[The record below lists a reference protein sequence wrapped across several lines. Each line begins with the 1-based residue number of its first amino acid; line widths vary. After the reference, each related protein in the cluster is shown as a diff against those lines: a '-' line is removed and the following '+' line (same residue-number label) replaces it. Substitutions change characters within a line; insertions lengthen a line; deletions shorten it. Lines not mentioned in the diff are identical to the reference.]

1 MLHLE
6 KAPYGWKM
14 SPPELPM
21 PMITP
26 NALQLMATTEF
37 ANLNSVHSLNSH
49 LSALIDMS
57 HLSHLED
64 VLHIDSSASN
74 YIIRDQNNFS
84 DYYLSSS
91 KQKIWTGGRLVAIEG
106 YGSVAMNFITR
117 NGNCIPIILFN
128 V

>member
-1 MLHLE
+1 MLHQE
-6 KAPYGWKM
+6 KAPPKWKM

-37 ANLNSVHSLNSH
+37 ANLNSVHSLNPHMST
-49 LSALIDMS
+49 LIDMS

-64 VLHIDSSASN
+64 VWHIDSSASN

-84 DYYLSSS
+84 DYY
-91 KQKIWTGGRLVAIEG
+91 
-106 YGSVAMNFITR
+106 F
-117 NGNCIPIILFN
+117 IPIILFN
-128 V
+128 VLHIPRITTNLISIQKLDLKRIYWRLDN